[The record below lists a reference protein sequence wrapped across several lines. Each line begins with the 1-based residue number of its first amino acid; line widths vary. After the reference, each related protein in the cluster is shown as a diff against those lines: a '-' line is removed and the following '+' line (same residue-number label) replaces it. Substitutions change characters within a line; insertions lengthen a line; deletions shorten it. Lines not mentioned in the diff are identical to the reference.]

1 MTSHPKSPGITG
13 NEAGLFSISS
23 SFSSSSS
30 YRGLFFTSFDSV
42 SISDFT
48 FRLLS
53 FVIDTPS

>member
-48 FRLLS
+48 
-53 FVIDTPS
+53 